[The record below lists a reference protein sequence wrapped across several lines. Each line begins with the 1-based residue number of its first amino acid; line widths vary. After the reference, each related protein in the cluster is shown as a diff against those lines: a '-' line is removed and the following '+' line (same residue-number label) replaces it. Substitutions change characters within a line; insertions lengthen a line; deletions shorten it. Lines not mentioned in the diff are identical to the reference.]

1 MSEGPE
7 QKPTKT
13 GNITLQ
19 IGQKYSEADDKNLNS
34 SQINNINEEL
44 LAKDFDFFQDESE
57 QINHLSNIEKG
68 LEKIKATKEN
78 DLDEYLKDYI
88 QDLEEFSC
96 IFNLEELI
104 FSPEYTIKLFMKSL
118 KKVINFQYFYTKFNN
133 PKEKNE
139 NKEKFMNIKNKGNK
153 TNQIDKET
161 SLNQE
166 KINLSAQKNEHNVEN
181 TLS

>member
-7 QKPTKT
+7 QKPTET
-13 GNITLQ
+13 GNINLQ
-19 IGQKYSEADDKNLNS
+19 IGQKYSESDGKKLNS

-44 LAKDFDFFQDESE
+44 LAEDFDFFQDESE

-104 FSPEYTIKLFMKSL
+104 LSPEYTIKLFMKSL

-133 PKEKNE
+133 PKEK
-139 NKEKFMNIKNKGNK
+139 KLK
-153 TNQIDKET
+153 
-161 SLNQE
+161 
-166 KINLSAQKNEHNVEN
+166 
-181 TLS
+181 

>member
-1 MSEGPE
+1 L
-7 QKPTKT
+7 
-13 GNITLQ
+13 I
-19 IGQKYSEADDKNLNS
+19 
-34 SQINNINEEL
+34 
-44 LAKDFDFFQDESE
+44 FFQDESE

-104 FSPEYTIKLFMKSL
+104 LSPEYTIKLFMKSL

-139 NKEKFMNIKNKGNK
+139 NKEKFMSIKNKGNK
-153 TNQIDKET
+153 
-161 SLNQE
+161 
-166 KINLSAQKNEHNVEN
+166 
-181 TLS
+181 